1 MPWLFHLFLAAHVGA
16 GIAALS
22 SFWGAILTRK
32 GGPAHRAW
40 GRVFTT
46 GIYAASGMA
55 LGMGGLSLVW
65 PLAMHPQLTDEPL
78 YRGLF
83 GWMMVYL
90 ALLTISMTRYGLMVI
105 ANKRRHDANRGWP
118 MVALQLLVLGFAI
131 NCAGQGVWLGQP
143 LMIFV
148 ALLGFGTTLTYLRFM
163 FRPAHTARPWL
174 PEHLKAMVAT
184 GISAYTAFLS
194 VGLIELFPAHAFNP
208 AIWAIPGTVGMMLI
222 LYFLRRLPGRARQAS
237 TTAIAG

>member
-16 GIAALS
+16 GIAALT
-22 SFWGAILTRK
+22 SFWGAILTVK
-32 GGPAHRAW
+32 GGRAHRAW

-46 GIYAASGMA
+46 GIYAASAMA
-55 LGMGGLSLVW
+55 LGMGSLSLVW
-65 PLAMHPQLTDEPL
+65 PLAMHPQLTDETL

-105 ANKRRHDANRGWP
+105 ANKRRHDANRHWT
-118 MVALQLLVLGFAI
+118 MVALQLLVLAFAI
-131 NCAGQGVWLGQP
+131 NCAGQGLWLGQP
-143 LMIFV
+143 LMILV

-163 FRPAHTARPWL
+163 YRPAPAARAWL

-208 AIWAIPGTVGMMLI
+208 VIWAIPGTVGMMLI
-222 LYFLRRLPGRARQAS
+222 IHYLRGLPGRRVAAE
-237 TTAIAG
+237 